1 MPEHA
6 ETQPAASRVTGAP
19 ALDAATAT
27 ALLQHSAC
35 AIALCDAQ
43 GASTGATACCSS
55 CRAVRRP
62 KGGARTWRCCSALSS
77 DDAQRLEQALRE
89 GRSCQLP
96 DMRVGGHGGSW
107 WRAQISVLPDGRRA
121 VHWSSVD
128 ELQHQSAEA
137 GRLAELLDL
146 AQDFGRLAC
155 GSVTRIRC
163 RAAGT
168 ATCTASGAWPKATA
182 RRTSISRRNRS
193 WPRTGPA

>member
-43 GASTGATACCSS
+43 GRIDWCNRLLLELS
-55 CRAVRRP
+55 
-62 KGGARTWRCCSALSS
+62 GGAPAEGRGQDLALLLALSS

-128 ELQHQSAEA
+128 ELQREA
-137 GRLAELLDL
+137 GR
-146 AQDFGRLAC
+146 GRPP
-155 GSVTRIRC
+155 G
-163 RAAGT
+163 RAARP
-168 ATCTASGAWPKATA
+168 GAGF
-182 RRTSISRRNRS
+182 R
-193 WPRTGPA
+193 PAGGVGA